1 MTVLFFH
8 KANISFIIHH
18 VLMVAIVYVYLVSL
32 ELSSFITNAYFCVN
46 FFEIKCLH
54 ATIRKQRQTV
64 LAQTKLISRT
74 SKRAMLNII
83 LIYSG
88 FRLWSYVSKVY
99 GEVISCILYTYLVIC
114 VLRNHKNKSGSN
126 YPIERERFEVSLLWY
141 TA

>member
-1 MTVLFFH
+1 MFTRNH
-8 KANISFIIHH
+8 KKI
-18 VLMVAIVYVYLVSL
+18 
-32 ELSSFITNAYFCVN
+32 E
-46 FFEIKCLH
+46 
-54 ATIRKQRQTV
+54 RQTV

-99 GEVISCILYTYLVIC
+99 GEVISCILYTYLVIY

-126 YPIERERFEVSLLWY
+126 YAIERERFEVSLLWY

>member
-1 MTVLFFH
+1 MSTRNH
-8 KANISFIIHH
+8 KKI
-18 VLMVAIVYVYLVSL
+18 
-32 ELSSFITNAYFCVN
+32 E
-46 FFEIKCLH
+46 
-54 ATIRKQRQTV
+54 RQTV

-114 VLRNHKNKSGSN
+114 VLINHKNKSGSN